1 MSYTGAKSL
10 KNTTKTSKTS
20 TNNVSENTS
29 IAAGTK
35 GDVKYGSGKGS
46 QNIRDSNNVFV
57 ATANDEAR
65 IAPLEKQTSSV
76 ALNEFTDFL
85 TAFNTDLADLMSG
98 AKGVLDFTKTAIS
111 KIKDV
116 KQKIDNKDWMGMLSS
131 VTGGSLPLLK
141 QMGVDANII
150 EKMKDIDNIVVKAG
164 QAYKRIEN
172 TDWKDVNSVLGLV
185 GHFTK
190 DNELFRLDNFGAEVS
205 SMLEAINVLSSK
217 GIPNVLSTFAEF
229 SNLKNNYH
237 SLLGL
242 SRHAYTY
249 AQRDTNLDLLKEI
262 VDILG
267 KETLVTIDGFLLE
280 RFLQNFKVPAYIK
293 KDHAAYEAF
302 FNSFLVTYGAVSS
315 TWLFTPDD
323 TVLTHEALNGVTFSK
338 ASKDFFE
345 MINYF
350 AKLPFSLNLADLGD
364 TDAENIPFVFLMQ
377 GTNQTSIYSI
387 VKETLPTATWVSN
400 TQLSKAY
407 KSVYDDYGIQGI

>member
-1 MSYTGAKSL
+1 MSYTGTKSL

-85 TAFNTDLADLMSG
+85 TSFNTDLADLMSG
-98 AKGVLDFTKTAIS
+98 AKGVLDFTKSAIS

-205 SMLEAINVLSSK
+205 SI
-217 GIPNVLSTFAEF
+217 
-229 SNLKNNYH
+229 
-237 SLLGL
+237 
-242 SRHAYTY
+242 
-249 AQRDTNLDLLKEI
+249 
-262 VDILG
+262 
-267 KETLVTIDGFLLE
+267 
-280 RFLQNFKVPAYIK
+280 
-293 KDHAAYEAF
+293 
-302 FNSFLVTYGAVSS
+302 
-315 TWLFTPDD
+315 
-323 TVLTHEALNGVTFSK
+323 
-338 ASKDFFE
+338 
-345 MINYF
+345 
-350 AKLPFSLNLADLGD
+350 
-364 TDAENIPFVFLMQ
+364 
-377 GTNQTSIYSI
+377 
-387 VKETLPTATWVSN
+387 
-400 TQLSKAY
+400 
-407 KSVYDDYGIQGI
+407 